1 MIKQRSVPTRLL
13 ARLAPS
19 ALAILLVSSELLS
32 GGAHADSPIRRPG
45 RFGLGLGL
53 TTLSTGVS
61 AKYVVDRVGA
71 LQFGLGSLGCCG
83 ARHRWGEW
91 GGVGVGFDYL
101 FEMPT
106 IAVAGRAFDL
116 AWNFGPGVGFG
127 FDTHHRYYG
136 DDDFAFAASFVLGLE
151 FDFIPIPL
159 DFVLE
164 WRPNFLFVPEVDV
177 DPLDFTAH
185 VRGYF

>member
-1 MIKQRSVPTRLL
+1 MRTSHTI
-13 ARLAPS
+13 LAPLIAAFL
-19 ALAILLVSSELLS
+19 ALPHLA
-32 GGAHADSPIRRPG
+32 APDAQARSPIRKPG

-91 GGVGVGFDYL
+91 GGVGVGVDYL

-106 IAVAGRAFDL
+106 IAIAGRAFEL
-116 AWNFGPGVGFG
+116 AWNFGPGLGFG
-127 FDTHHRYYG
+127 FDARNHDRYYG
-136 DDDFAFAASFVLGLE
+136 DDDVAFAASFVLGLE

-159 DFVLE
+159 DIVLE
-164 WRPNFLFVPEVDV
+164 WRPNFLFVPAVDV

-185 VRGYF
+185 ARGYF

>member
-1 MIKQRSVPTRLL
+1 MRTSHTVLIPLATALL
-13 ARLAPS
+13 ALPSLAAP
-19 ALAILLVSSELLS
+19 
-32 GGAHADSPIRRPG
+32 GAHARSPIRKPG

-83 ARHRWGEW
+83 ARHRWGDW
-91 GGVGVGFDYL
+91 GGVGFGVDYL

-106 IAVAGRAFDL
+106 IAVAGRAFEL
-116 AWNFGPGVGFG
+116 AWNFGPGLGFG
-127 FDTHHRYYG
+127 FDSRDHDRYYG
-136 DDDFAFAASFVLGLE
+136 DDNLALAASFVLGLE

-159 DFVLE
+159 DVVLE
-164 WRPNFLFVPEVDV
+164 WRPNFLFVPAVDV

>member
-1 MIKQRSVPTRLL
+1 MTKPRTVLVPLIAALL
-13 ARLAPS
+13 TLPH
-19 ALAILLVSSELLS
+19 ALPPD
-32 GGAHADSPIRRPG
+32 AHAGSPIRKPG

-83 ARHRWGEW
+83 ARHRWDDW
-91 GGVGVGFDYL
+91 GGVGIGVDYL

-106 IAVAGRAFDL
+106 IAIAGHAFEL
-116 AWNFGPGVGFG
+116 AWNFGPGIGLG
-127 FDTHHRYYG
+127 FDSHSHYYG
-136 DDDFAFAASFVLGLE
+136 DDDVALAASFVLGLE

-159 DFVLE
+159 DLVLE
-164 WRPNFLFVPEVDV
+164 WRPNFLLVPDLDV